1 MSCFSSVVFLGLESL
16 VTMGFHWVEYFSPVK
31 LKHGYVDSENVTTA
45 SVDEVVSGKWVEL
58 QFGVNC
64 LFNKICST

>member
-1 MSCFSSVVFLGLESL
+1 
-16 VTMGFHWVEYFSPVK
+16 MGFHWVEFFSPEK
-31 LKHGYVDSENVTTA
+31 LKNGYEDSENVTTA